1 MSKPKSK
8 SKPKTKP
15 AKNGRRYLSGF
26 IARQGTGELAKLK
39 SGEKRLVRRPS
50 WQEFAKKFHAALDA
64 QNLDDGKASKL
75 LRVSRSM
82 VTKLR
87 RAYSAPP
94 VSLITGGKNQAGGT
108 APPMSVA
115 FGLDPKEAEELEWL
129 AWRCHGHEGLLAVVD
144 AKITALNAMVVDL
157 MRRPK
162 TAR

>member
-1 MSKPKSK
+1 MSKPKL
-8 SKPKTKP
+8 KTKP
-15 AKNGRRYLSGF
+15 AKNGRRYLKGF
-26 IARQGTGELAKLK
+26 VARRGTGDLAKLK
-39 SGEKRLVRRPS
+39 SGEKRLVHRPA
-50 WQEFAKKFHAALDA
+50 WQTFAARFQAILERLK
-64 QNLDDGKASKL
+64 LDDAKAGKR

-115 FGLDPKEAEELEWL
+115 FGLDPKEAEEIEWL

-144 AKITALNAMVVDL
+144 AKIVALNAMVVDL
-157 MRRPK
+157 IPRAKTTK